1 MRWIKFCGAV
11 LAAMSM
17 ANLAD
22 AGFCGLTG
30 GSGAAKSCGYAATT
44 QPACCKPVIVRPCGP
59 TVHTYQRRVSDIKP
73 PCCDS
78 CAPNGCSTAGHGNA
92 CGNGGNGS
100 SSCAAPAASCLGGG
114 LGGGNGAPTCAAP
127 ASNCNGAGNGAPTC
141 AAPAANCVGGG
152 MGVGNGAPTCAAPA
166 ANCVGAGNGAPTC
179 AAPAANCV
187 GGGLGAPTCAAPA
200 TNCVGGGLG
209 AGNGAPT
216 CAAPA
221 ANCGPAAGPACAAPA
236 ANYGPAATSCAPAAT
251 SCAPAAACG
260 TKSCGNLLG
269 GGFLKGLFAKP
280 NCAAVADPSCGA
292 PAASCTAVETRI
304 CNANPCDIAKLIY
317 TSQTA
322 CYATQRR
329 AALRKLGSRYDCI
342 CNPEIMS
349 AFIYGLNDADERV
362 RRTAADKIG
371 DQIRKNSCCCP
382 EVVAALTCALGDCD
396 RSVRRQAEQA
406 LRLCGY
412 DIVDGNCNTC
422 SSIGGCGNNGCAPVG
437 NVPTMIPS
445 IEPATPAPLP
455 PTEKTGPIHS
465 AGVNRT

>member
-30 GSGAAKSCGYAATT
+30 GCGSAKSCGCAATT

-59 TVHTYQRRVSDIKP
+59 TIHTYQRRCSDIKP

-78 CAPNGCSTAGHGNA
+78 CAPNGCCSNSGNA
-92 CGNGGNGS
+92 CGNSGNG
-100 SSCAAPAASCLGGG
+100 
-114 LGGGNGAPTCAAP
+114 CAAP
-127 ASNCNGAGNGAPTC
+127 ASLCGNGNGCAP
-141 AAPAANCVGGG
+141 G
-152 MGVGNGAPTCAAPA
+152 CAAPA
-166 ANCVGAGNGAPTC
+166 ANCVGAGAGNGNGCAPGC

-187 GGGLGAPTCAAPA
+187 GA
-200 TNCVGGGLG
+200 G
-209 AGNGAPT
+209 AGNGCVSAGNGAGNG
-216 CAAPA
+216 CA
-221 ANCGPAAGPACAAPA
+221 PACAAPA
-236 ANYGPAATSCAPAAT
+236 SNCGPACAPACAAPASNCGPACAPACAAPASSCTSATSCAP
-251 SCAPAAACG
+251 ACG
-260 TKSCGNLLG
+260 TKSCGLFG
-269 GGFLKGLFAKP
+269 GGFLKGLFAKH
-280 NCAAVADPSCGA
+280 NCASACAPSDPSCGA
-292 PAASCTAVETRI
+292 PAASCCTAVNTRC

-329 AALRKLGSRYDCI
+329 AALRKLGNRYDCI

-362 RRTAADKIG
+362 RSTAADKIG
-371 DQIRKNSCCCP
+371 DQIRQNCCCCP

-396 RSVRRQAEQA
+396 RSVRRQSEQA
-406 LRLCGY
+406 LRSCGY

-422 SSIGGCGNNGCAPVG
+422 CSTGNGCGTGGCAPVA
-437 NVPTMIPS
+437 PALAPS
-445 IEPATPAPLP
+445 MEPASPAPVP
-455 PTEKTGPIHS
+455 PMEKTGSTRKGNLSTLLGMRI
-465 AGVNRT
+465 